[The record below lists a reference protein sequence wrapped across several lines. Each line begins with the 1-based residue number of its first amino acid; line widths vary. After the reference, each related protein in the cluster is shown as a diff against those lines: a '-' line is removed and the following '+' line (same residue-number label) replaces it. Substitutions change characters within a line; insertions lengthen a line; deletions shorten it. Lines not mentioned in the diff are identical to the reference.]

1 LLAYLLEMLE
11 SIGRTPEDITNAELV
26 YEIAAV
32 QMQMQMI
39 RRAKTL
45 SKPLY

>member
-11 SIGRTPEDITNAELV
+11 SIGRNPEDVTNAELV
-26 YEIAAV
+26 YEKAAV